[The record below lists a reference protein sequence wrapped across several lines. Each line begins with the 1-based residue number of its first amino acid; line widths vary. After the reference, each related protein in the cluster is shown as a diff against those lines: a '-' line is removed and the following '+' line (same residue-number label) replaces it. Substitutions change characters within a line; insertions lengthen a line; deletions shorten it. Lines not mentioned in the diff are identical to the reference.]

1 MNIDAEIPIVL
12 LGAHPDT
19 AARAQRWVE
28 SIRALARISEI
39 SNAPAV
45 PRGAVQLVI
54 RGEVAALPLSGI
66 IDFAA
71 ENARLQ
77 KEMARV
83 DTDIARIDAK
93 LANPDFLSRAPEEV
107 VEGEREKREEA
118 QTRRSKIRE
127 ALERLKDA
135 A

>member
-1 MNIDAEIPIVL
+1 MNIAAEIPIVL
-12 LGAHPDT
+12 VGAHPDT
-19 AARAQRWVE
+19 AARAQRWAE
-28 SIRALARISEI
+28 SIGALARISEI
-39 SNAPAV
+39 SNAPTV
-45 PRGAVQLVI
+45 PRGAVQLVV
-54 RGEVAALPLSGI
+54 RGEVAALPLAGI